1 MLRNRLLFIHQ
12 PLNEPPKKSMKL
24 NQSKTPKLLILG
36 CCVLL
41 MISCQKKSTS
51 NRFNFGTENDSAL
64 YYYNKGW
71 EYILDTGEW
80 TKSEEAYRKAMIFDS
95 DFILGK
101 GIVGKITTNLEERQT
116 ILKELEIKKE
126 QVSDDER
133 LLLDDL
139 LLVLELMNARDQ
151 SIKLAPE
158 FYKNFYES
166 AEKGMRNF
174 IHKYPHESYIKAE
187 YIEVLHANYGAQIAL
202 DSIDALTTPEQKALP
217 FFISYAATL
226 ESELGNYDK
235 AMVKANQLKDII
247 NNNDAPAIYFTLAQ
261 LYLDIDSLDLAK
273 TNIEKTIQL
282 DSKHQLAFRVKK
294 RIDEKLSDTLD

>member
-1 MLRNRLLFIHQ
+1 
-12 PLNEPPKKSMKL
+12 
-24 NQSKTPKLLILG
+24 
-36 CCVLL
+36 
-41 MISCQKKSTS
+41 
-51 NRFNFGTENDSAL
+51 
-64 YYYNKGW
+64 
-71 EYILDTGEW
+71 
-80 TKSEEAYRKAMIFDS
+80 
-95 DFILGK
+95 
-101 GIVGKITTNLEERQT
+101 
-116 ILKELEIKKE
+116 
-126 QVSDDER
+126 
-133 LLLDDL
+133 
-139 LLVLELMNARDQ
+139 MNARDQ

-166 AEKGMRNF
+166 AEKRMRNF

-202 DSIDALTTPEQKALP
+202 DSIDALTTPEQKTLP